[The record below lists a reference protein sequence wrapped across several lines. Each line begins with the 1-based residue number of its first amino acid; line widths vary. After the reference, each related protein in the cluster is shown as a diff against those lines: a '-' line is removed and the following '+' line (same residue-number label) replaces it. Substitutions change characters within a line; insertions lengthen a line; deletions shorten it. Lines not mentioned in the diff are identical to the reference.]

1 MSIKTTPFPALSSE
15 FVPSTAEVVALTGEE
30 VEELDAIL
38 DALRQHHEEVPQW
51 EFCDGFMAALIVC
64 RRRIPASEYWPVL
77 LGEAHDRDAGADAQG
92 HSEGVLDV
100 LFTSPEQAQRFMD
113 LWLRR
118 WNHVVQCLSSEVDN
132 LADEGAYYP
141 EMLDVRGAIA
151 ALPEVQRQKLEG
163 EPLPSFAQVW
173 ALGFM
178 YAVENWPQEWQLPRD
193 KEAAKHIDSAMQDII
208 ALTEEDTGEPLGTVY
223 EEGDAPAG
231 MSQQRMDALGD
242 AIWALYDLF
251 VLWHEI
257 GPRVETVHKE
267 ATPGRNEAC
276 FCGSGKKYKKCH
288 GA

>member
-1 MSIKTTPFPALSSE
+1 MSIKTTPIPALSSE

-77 LGEAHDRDAGADAQG
+77 LAEADDQATGAGAQA
-92 HSEGVLDV
+92 HSEGMLNV
-100 LFTSPEQAQRFMD
+100 FTSPEQAQRFMD

-141 EMLDVRGAIA
+141 EVLDVRGAIA
-151 ALPEVQRQKLEG
+151 ALPEAQRQKLEG

-231 MSQQRMDALGD
+231 MSQERMDALGD

-267 ATPGRNEAC
+267 ATPGRNEVC